1 MFIREP
7 VFTGAVDERR
17 IELVSYTK
25 KTLGVFIWPHRE
37 RNYDSEQ
44 KMMRE
49 LLKGVIGEK
58 SDRETPDARKREP
71 NPCS

>member
-1 MFIREP
+1 
-7 VFTGAVDERR
+7 
-17 IELVSYTK
+17 LVSYTK

-37 RNYDSEQ
+37 RNYDTEQ

-49 LLKGVIGEK
+49 LLEGVIGEK